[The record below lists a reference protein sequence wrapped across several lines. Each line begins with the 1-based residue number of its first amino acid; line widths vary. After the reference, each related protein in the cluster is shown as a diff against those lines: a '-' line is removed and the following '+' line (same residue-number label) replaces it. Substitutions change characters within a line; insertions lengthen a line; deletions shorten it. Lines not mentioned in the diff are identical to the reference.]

1 MTRNFCYQI
10 KSIIFD
16 QKRSK
21 SIKNDQNRPKLNQ
34 DTFFIMKFETGKL
47 NKIVIKEQIEILIQK
62 FYPKSIRNLSKMV
75 QKFDPIS
82 FILICIS
89 KLWRNLKWANH
100 VIGRKLNT
108 AIG

>member
-1 MTRNFCYQI
+1 MTRNFRYQI
-10 KSIIFD
+10 KSIIFY

-62 FYPKSIRNLSKMV
+62 ILSEIDPKFVENGPKIRSDIVHFNLH
-75 QKFDPIS
+75 F
-82 FILICIS
+82 
-89 KLWRNLKWANH
+89 
-100 VIGRKLNT
+100 
-108 AIG
+108 